1 MNTLYVILLTEVG
14 IYKGKSNIQEKIKK
28 THDLDQGKKV
38 TKISTKKTSN
48 FKILLFSF
56 INSHLWATEVTSS
69 PIEASKCNFPFE
81 EILTHQPTRYYRTN
95 MTAHRKVTLPTIH
108 MK

>member
-48 FKILLFSF
+48 FKILPFFFYKFPPLGYRSNKFSDR
-56 INSHLWATEVTSS
+56 SLEV
-69 PIEASKCNFPFE
+69 
-81 EILTHQPTRYYRTN
+81 
-95 MTAHRKVTLPTIH
+95 
-108 MK
+108 